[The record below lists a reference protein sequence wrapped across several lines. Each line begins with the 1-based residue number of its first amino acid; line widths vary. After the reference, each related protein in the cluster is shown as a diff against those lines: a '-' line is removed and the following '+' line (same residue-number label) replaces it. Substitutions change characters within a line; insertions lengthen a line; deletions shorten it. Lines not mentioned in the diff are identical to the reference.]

1 MKKTMITLWVMIGC
15 LAMNAQPTAELR
27 SHRNPAVEGLMEYA
41 RSLDYYVRYAYD
53 DYSGQNILLSLYP
66 SNDNAEKTHLLLD
79 SIRHTCE
86 VLSVSAKESN
96 MWELHQEGKDTI
108 YYAITLSNSQD
119 AAEKITFKYRSIARE
134 TTSPNDLIGFGDF
147 VYNYHTANIQRTRN
161 ASYDLPAYWKTIKE
175 VFSRDGVVVHAFTIS
190 NDSTHNF
197 SKDVYGGLVTNDP
210 ERWSSEQ
217 TGLLCMTTS
226 MERANNIV
234 DDIIKATWAHVD
246 QHPHIWY
253 GISESNRFGIPAY
266 IAGHSLITLDYN
278 RFLIDLYEDTDQKS
292 GTPRYYIMA
301 REIQGSPFFPKDWQ
315 TLKSYKNGK
324 YEYYDTPD
332 TKY

>member
-1 MKKTMITLWVMIGC
+1 MELITG
-15 LAMNAQPTAELR
+15 
-27 SHRNPAVEGLMEYA
+27 
-41 RSLDYYVRYAYD
+41 
-53 DYSGQNILLSLYP
+53 
-66 SNDNAEKTHLLLD
+66 
-79 SIRHTCE
+79 
-86 VLSVSAKESN
+86 
-96 MWELHQEGKDTI
+96 
-108 YYAITLSNSQD
+108 
-119 AAEKITFKYRSIARE
+119 IA
-134 TTSPNDLIGFGDF
+134 
-147 VYNYHTANIQRTRN
+147 
-161 ASYDLPAYWKTIKE
+161 WKTIKE

-246 QHPHIWY
+246 QHPHICY
-253 GISESNRFGIPAY
+253 GIRESNRFGIPSY

-278 RFLIDLYEDTDQKS
+278 RFLIDLYEDTDKKS
-292 GTPRYYIMA
+292 CTPRYYIMA

-332 TKY
+332 TK